1 MTNMAFPTTL
11 TELRSLLDEHGIRI
25 DKKLGQHFLI
35 DRNMLCWIAEQGDLG
50 PDDIVLEIGTG
61 TGLLTHELAQ
71 RAGCVVTVE
80 TDKRMFELSGQLLAD
95 CDNIRRHHADILER
109 RDRLNPEI
117 LSAVADEMG
126 VVSRAALKVVSNI
139 PYNIA
144 SPVIIDLLESGLPL
158 ERIVLTVQFEV
169 ARRLTAPPT
178 TKDYGYLTVVA
189 QYHSD
194 ITLLREVPREVFWPR
209 PKVLSAVVRLMPSGE
224 KFRLRDYGTF
234 RAVTR
239 AIFDY
244 RRKNLLNSL
253 ALGKVGGM
261 DKAELRE
268 AILECNL
275 DPASRGE
282 GLTVEQICALADAL
296 SE

>member
-1 MTNMAFPTTL
+1 M
-11 TELRSLLDEHGIRI
+11 
-25 DKKLGQHFLI
+25 
-35 DRNMLCWIAEQGDLG
+35 
-50 PDDIVLEIGTG
+50 
-61 TGLLTHELAQ
+61 
-71 RAGCVVTVE
+71 
-80 TDKRMFELSGQLLAD
+80 
-95 CDNIRRHHADILER
+95 
-109 RDRLNPEI
+109 
-117 LSAVADEMG
+117 
-126 VVSRAALKVVSNI
+126 
-139 PYNIA
+139 
-144 SPVIIDLLESGLPL
+144 IIDLLESGLPL

-178 TKDYGYLTVVA
+178 TKDYGYLTVIA

-209 PKVLSAVVRLMPSGE
+209 PKVLSAVVRLMPRGE

-261 DKAELRE
+261 DKEELRE

-282 GLTVEQICALADAL
+282 GLTVGQICALADAL
-296 SE
+296 SD